1 MSSIHLEKCLFYTL
15 LLNLGFEIF
24 GTLQVLGMRL
34 CLGEQ
39 GKESENLGNYID
51 MMLLVCFSSANIYLF
66 GVIKGRSTLIVKTNT
81 ISTEAAYVNTATAW
95 WWMSCKWCQ
104 HLFLTMMR
112 NTQSQGSNERA
123 DTLVHI
129 SPITVVY
136 GGVMVAFSVSL
147 SFNLFSESLFVCLFT
162 RSFVA
167 SQLALSYVDIFRYRW
182 Y

>member
-1 MSSIHLEKCLFYTL
+1 MSSIHLEKCPLYTWL
-15 LLNLGFEIF
+15 QNLGFEIF
-24 GTLQVLGMRL
+24 ETLQVLSMRI

-39 GKESENLGNYID
+39 GKESENLGNYIN

-66 GVIKGRSTLIVKTNT
+66 GMMKGRSTLIVKTNT
-81 ISTEAAYVNTATAW
+81 INTKAAYVNSAAAW

-104 HLFLTMMR
+104 HLFLMMMR
-112 NTQSQGSNERA
+112 NTQSQWSNERA

-136 GGVMVAFSVSL
+136 GGVMVAFSLSL
-147 SFNLFSESLFVCLFT
+147 SISSLSTSLFIH
-162 RSFVA
+162 SFVCGFTV
-167 SQLALSYVDIFRYRW
+167 SIELCIFRYKW